1 VVFLPLALVP
11 AVASEWARRALF
23 VSSVY
28 FVLWAFSAQQ
38 ARFLV
43 PILPFLSIGA
53 AFGLASAGS
62 WLRGAGLRPLAA
74 AATIGLPLVALGV
87 NGYGFLDPWWKSVAE
102 FFLEKKGPITADRPG
117 SMFEV
122 INRETPASAK
132 LMFLNTNF
140 GFWCD
145 REYLADSAFEASQMN
160 ELIRSAGSETGL
172 GSLLGRL
179 GVTHVLYANVDWKI
193 PYPPYL
199 FDFLRRRTV
208 VVARSVDGRLT
219 LHEIRP

>member
-1 VVFLPLALVP
+1 MGP
-11 AVASEWARRALF
+11 APLF
-23 VSSVY
+23 VSSCISCSGRSRRRRRDSW
-28 FVLWAFSAQQ
+28 FRFS
-38 ARFLV
+38 
-43 PILPFLSIGA
+43 FLSIGA

-102 FFLEKKGPITADRPG
+102 FFLEKKGPITADRPS

-160 ELIRSAGSETGL
+160 ELIRSAAPKRGM

-179 GVTHVLYANVDWKI
+179 VSHTFSTRMCRLEDPVS
-193 PYPPYL
+193 PYL
-199 FDFLRRRTV
+199 F
-208 VVARSVDGRLT
+208 
-219 LHEIRP
+219 